1 LSVMVILGA
10 HSTEKCERAHTC
22 LISSAKGLTGGDMLS
37 NASGQTIPRREYV
50 TGCKD
55 LVRRDGRPAHD
66 HPERPRTTAAEGHLI
81 VEAGGLM
88 SYGPDTVDMVR
99 RSARYVDKILKGES
113 PGDLPI

>member
-1 LSVMVILGA
+1 LPNFFGEGSDWRRYALECVGA
-10 HSTEKCERAHTC
+10 NYSPEGVRH
-22 LISSAKGLTGGDMLS
+22 LQG
-37 NASGQTIPRREYV
+37 
-50 TGCKD
+50 